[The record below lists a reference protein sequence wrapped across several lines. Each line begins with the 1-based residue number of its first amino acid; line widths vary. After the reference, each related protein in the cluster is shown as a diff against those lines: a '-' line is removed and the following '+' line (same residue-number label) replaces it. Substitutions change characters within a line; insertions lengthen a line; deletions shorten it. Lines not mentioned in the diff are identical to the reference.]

1 MSLLFYYRMKDNTS
15 IIRWSIILG
24 SFIIISSIL
33 WNTYIF
39 FQNFKSEERIK
50 MEIWSKAQT
59 ELINSDQENISPLT
73 LDILRKNTSTPM
85 IMKNIKGNIDSSNIE
100 NFNPSDSI
108 LVAKLIEKFSR
119 ENKPIEIKYNGEIL
133 SILYYG
139 NSTVIN
145 KLKYYPLALLL
156 IVFLFGSV
164 VYFFYRSSKTAAL
177 NKLWSGMAKETAH
190 QIATP
195 LSSIMGWI
203 EILKNKNIDDNY
215 IDEIQK
221 DIKRLN
227 TITDRFSKIG
237 SVPIL
242 EKNDIIAETKSA
254 IEYMKN
260 RTSNSLNFKIEA
272 PREEIITLL
281 NAQLYGWTIENLIKN
296 SIDSMKGKG
305 DITIKIAETKLLV
318 DVLIIDTGSGIDK
331 KLFNKIFDPGYTSK
345 ERGWGLG
352 LSLSKRIIEDYHK
365 GTIEVVSSIIGEGT
379 TIKIQLKRTVG

>member
-1 MSLLFYYRMKDNTS
+1 MKDNTS

-50 MEIWSKAQT
+50 MEIWSKAQI
-59 ELINSDQENISPLT
+59 ELINSDQENISSLT

-85 IMKNIKGNIDSSNIE
+85 IMKNIKGNIDSSNME

-305 DITIKIAETKLLV
+305 DITIEIAETKLLV
-318 DVLIIDTGSGIDK
+318 DVLITDTGIGIDK

-365 GTIEVVSSIIGEGT
+365 GTIEVVSSKIGEGT

>member
-1 MSLLFYYRMKDNTS
+1 MKDNTS

-50 MEIWSKAQT
+50 MEIWSKAQI

-85 IMKNIKGNIDSSNIE
+85 IMENTEGNIEHSNIE

-156 IVFLFGSV
+156 IVFLVGSV

-221 DIKRLN
+221 DVKRLN

-242 EKNDIIAETKSA
+242 EKNDIITETRSA

-260 RTSNSLNFKIEA
+260 RTSNSLNFKIET
-272 PREEIITLL
+272 PKEKIITLL
-281 NAQLYGWTIENLIKN
+281 NPQLYGWTIENLIKN

-305 DITIKIAETKLLV
+305 DITIKISETKLLV

>member
-1 MSLLFYYRMKDNTS
+1 
-15 IIRWSIILG
+15 
-24 SFIIISSIL
+24 
-33 WNTYIF
+33 
-39 FQNFKSEERIK
+39 
-50 MEIWSKAQT
+50 
-59 ELINSDQENISPLT
+59 
-73 LDILRKNTSTPM
+73 
-85 IMKNIKGNIDSSNIE
+85 
-100 NFNPSDSI
+100 
-108 LVAKLIEKFSR
+108 
-119 ENKPIEIKYNGEIL
+119 
-133 SILYYG
+133 
-139 NSTVIN
+139 
-145 KLKYYPLALLL
+145 
-156 IVFLFGSV
+156 
-164 VYFFYRSSKTAAL
+164 
-177 NKLWSGMAKETAH
+177 MAKETAH

-195 LSSIMGWI
+195 LSSIMGWV
-203 EILKNKNIDDNY
+203 EILKTKNIDDNY

-227 TITDRFSKIG
+227 IITDRFSKIG

-254 IEYMKN
+254 LGYMRT
-260 RTSNSLNFKIEA
+260 RTSNSVSFKIET
-272 PREEIITLL
+272 PKKEIITLL
-281 NAQLYGWTIENLIKN
+281 NPQLYGWTIENLIKN

-318 DVLIIDTGSGIDK
+318 DVLIIDTGSGINK

>member
-1 MSLLFYYRMKDNTS
+1 MKDNTS

-139 NSTVIN
+139 NSNVIN
-145 KLKYYPLALLL
+145 KLKYYPIALLL

-195 LSSIMGWI
+195 LSSIMGWV
-203 EILKNKNIDDNY
+203 EILKTKNIDDNY

-227 TITDRFSKIG
+227 IITDRFSKIG
-237 SVPIL
+237 SVPVL
-242 EKNDIIAETKSA
+242 EKNDVISETKSA
-254 IEYMKN
+254 FEYMKT
-260 RTSNSLNFKIEA
+260 RTSNSVNFKIKT
-272 PREEIITLL
+272 PKKEIIALL
-281 NAQLYGWTIENLIKN
+281 NSQLYGWTIENLIKN

-305 DITIKIAETKLLV
+305 DITIEIAETKLLV
-318 DVLIIDTGSGIDK
+318 DVLITDTGIGIDK

-365 GTIEVVSSIIGEGT
+365 GTIEVVSSKIGEGT

>member
-1 MSLLFYYRMKDNTS
+1 MKDNTS

-50 MEIWSKAQT
+50 MEIWSKAQI
-59 ELINSDQENISPLT
+59 ELINSDQENISSLT

-85 IMKNIKGNIDSSNIE
+85 IMKNTDGSIESSNIE
-100 NFNPSDSI
+100 NFSPSDSI

-272 PREEIITLL
+272 PKEEIITLL

>member
-1 MSLLFYYRMKDNTS
+1 MKGNTN
-15 IIRWSIILG
+15 IIRWSIIIG
-24 SFIIISSIL
+24 SFIIISLIL

-50 MEIWSKAQT
+50 MEIWSKAQL
-59 ELINSDQENISPLT
+59 ELINSDQENISSLT

-85 IMKNIKGNIDSSNIE
+85 IMKNIDGSIEHNHIE
-100 NFNPSDSI
+100 NFKPSDSV
-108 LVAKLIEKFSR
+108 LVAKLIEKFSK
-119 ENKPIEIKYNGEIL
+119 ENKPIEITYNGELL

-164 VYFFYRSSKTAAL
+164 VYFFYRSSKTSAL

-195 LSSIMGWI
+195 LSSIMGWV
-203 EILKNKNIDDNY
+203 EILKTKNIDDNY

-227 TITDRFSKIG
+227 IITDRFSKIG

-254 IEYMKN
+254 LGYMRT
-260 RTSNSLNFKIEA
+260 RTSNSVSFKIEA
-272 PREEIITLL
+272 PKKEIITLL
-281 NAQLYGWTIENLIKN
+281 NPQLYGWTIENLIKN

-305 DITIKIAETKLLV
+305 DITIEIAETKLLV
-318 DVLIIDTGSGIDK
+318 DVLITDTGIGIDK

-365 GTIEVVSSIIGEGT
+365 GTIEVASSKIGEGT
-379 TIKIQLKRTVG
+379 IIKIQLKRTVG

>member
-1 MSLLFYYRMKDNTS
+1 MKDNTS

-221 DIKRLN
+221 DVKRLN

>member
-1 MSLLFYYRMKDNTS
+1 MKGNTN
-15 IIRWSIILG
+15 IIRWSIIIG
-24 SFIIISSIL
+24 SFIIISLIL

-50 MEIWSKAQT
+50 MEIWSKAQL
-59 ELINSDQENISPLT
+59 ELINSDQENISSLT

-85 IMKNIKGNIDSSNIE
+85 IMKNIDGSIEHNHIE
-100 NFNPSDSI
+100 NFKPSDSV
-108 LVAKLIEKFSR
+108 LVAKLIEKFSK
-119 ENKPIEIKYNGEIL
+119 ENKPIEITYNGELL

-156 IVFLFGSV
+156 IIFLFGSV
-164 VYFFYRSSKTAAL
+164 VYFFYRSSKTSAL

-195 LSSIMGWI
+195 LSSIMGWV
-203 EILKNKNIDDNY
+203 EILKTKNIDDNY

-227 TITDRFSKIG
+227 IITDRFSKIG

-254 IEYMKN
+254 LEYMKN
-260 RTSNSLNFKIEA
+260 RTSNSVSFKIEA
-272 PREEIITLL
+272 PKKEIITLL
-281 NAQLYGWTIENLIKN
+281 NPQLYGWTIENLIKN

-305 DITIKIAETKLLV
+305 DITIEIAETKLLV
-318 DVLIIDTGSGIDK
+318 DVLITDTGIGIDK

-365 GTIEVVSSIIGEGT
+365 GTIEVASSKIGEGT
-379 TIKIQLKRTVG
+379 IIKIQLKRTIG